1 MKRTMALFASAA
13 LFALGTAAPAMAAP
27 SGWPGCIPTDDGCI
41 PLSDIDET
49 TDIFIAQSPG
59 GGMQGFTDFNDFAA
73 WESNTYGRSFD
84 SADDMLTS
92 GGGSDLS
99 DGDGGDGGVP
109 DGPDSDDGG
118 HHHPVRGDH
127 DDPSSDPGSS
137 DPDGP
142 GDDDPFN
149 DGGGGGFSHLS
160 MARAAAA
167 TFFTGHGLSGPSFM
181 LAPGDFVTNLKKIPM
196 VGGGNFDNKISSFA
210 TQGGTKNKQA
220 GMFCLKAFCTDG
232 PRVFLN
238 GGPVE
243 LVLKFDNSISAVRL
257 F

>member
-1 MKRTMALFASAA
+1 MKRTLALFASAA
-13 LFALGTAAPAMAAP
+13 LVALGAAAPAMAAP
-27 SGWPGCIPTDDGCI
+27 SGWPSCIPTEGGCI
-41 PLSDIDET
+41 ALGDIDET

-59 GGMQGFTDFNDFAA
+59 GGMQGFTDFGDFAA

-84 SADDMLTS
+84 SVDDMLTS

-99 DGDGGDGGVP
+99 DGGGSVP
-109 DGPDSDDGG
+109 DEPDPDEGG
-118 HHHPVRGDH
+118 HHPVRGH
-127 DDPSSDPGSS
+127 GDPDGS
-137 DPDGP
+137 DPDGSDP
-142 GDDDPFN
+142 DGSGDPDPFN
-149 DGGGGGFSHLS
+149 NGGGGGFSHVS

-167 TFFTGHGLSGPSFM
+167 TFFTGHGLNGPSFM
-181 LAPGDFVTNLKKIPM
+181 LAPGDFVTNLKKVPM

-210 TQGGTKNKQA
+210 TQGGSKNQQA
-220 GMFCLKAFCTDG
+220 GFFCLNAFCTDG

-243 LVLKFDNSISAVRL
+243 LVLKFDNNISAVRL